1 MKQCRECGTL
11 SLDDTIF
18 CYICGTKFPE
28 LPEEIRRA
36 QLNAARE
43 KLIIVLQQLVELS
56 KKV

>member
-11 SLDDTIF
+11 SPDDTIF